1 MIGSAFAFSV
11 MSLLVKGAGERLPS
25 QEIVLARALV
35 SLVLSWA
42 LLRRAGVEPWG
53 QRRALLLLRGGL
65 GFAGLS
71 CVFFALTRLPLA
83 AATVIQYLHPVFT
96 AVLAAALLGERV
108 GRRLPL
114 SIALGLLGVVL
125 VTRPAVLFGAV
136 ATPLDPF
143 AVAVAVAGA
152 LLTACAYVVVR
163 KLASAEHPLV
173 IVLYFPLVTVPASL
187 PALAGDAIWPRGWEW
202 ALLIGVGVFTQIG
215 QVALTRGMQLEP
227 AGRATALSYSQVLF
241 ASLWGVL
248 FFGEIPG
255 PWTAAGAA
263 LILASTLLTALDH
276 DR

>member
-35 SLVLSWA
+35 SLVISWA

-53 QRRALLLLRGGL
+53 RRRALLLLRGVL
-65 GFAGLS
+65 GFAALS
-71 CVFFALTRLPLA
+71 CVFYALTRLPLA

-143 AVAVAVAGA
+143 AVVVAVAGA

-187 PALAGDAIWPRGWEW
+187 PALAGGAIWPRGWEW
-202 ALLIGVGVFTQIG
+202 ALLLGVGVFTQIG

-241 ASLWGVL
+241 AALWGVL

-255 PWTAAGAA
+255 PSTATGAA
-263 LILASTLLTALDH
+263 LILASTLLTAFDH
-276 DR
+276 D